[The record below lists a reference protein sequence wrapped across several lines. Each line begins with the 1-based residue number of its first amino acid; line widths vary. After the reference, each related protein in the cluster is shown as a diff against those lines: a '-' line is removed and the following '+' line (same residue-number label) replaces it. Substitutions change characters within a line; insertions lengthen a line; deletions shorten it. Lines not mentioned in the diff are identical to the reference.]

1 MYARPMA
8 LPAPSRNC
16 SDYPKIL
23 YGSDENRTTTLRLA
37 FTNVNYY
44 PAVTGVTSILLV
56 YSVGMK
62 VEEEAA
68 AEEEEEEDE
77 EEEEAA
83 AGEEEE
89 DEEEE
94 EEEEEA
100 EAEDEGEE
108 DEDEGEEDEA
118 DEGE

>member
-62 VEEEAA
+62 VEEKQDEEKA
-68 AEEEEEEDE
+68 AEEEET
-77 EEEEAA
+77 
-83 AGEEEE
+83 
-89 DEEEE
+89 
-94 EEEEEA
+94 
-100 EAEDEGEE
+100 
-108 DEDEGEEDEA
+108 
-118 DEGE
+118 